1 MPEVVFQPSGFP
13 QSEVPNVANKPITAA
28 QNFKKGAP
36 VTSTGSPAAISE
48 HAGTTVVTG
57 IYGIALEE
65 VVAGLSLGANT
76 AQVAVAKADRDTEF
90 FGQMSTSSAVVAPAD
105 TDDGVSY
112 GYIKL
117 ASGVWA
123 IDRADTTNV
132 VLVVTK
138 ILADINGVLFKF
150 LESTLQQ
157 P

>member
-1 MPEVVFQPSGFP
+1 MPEVVFQPSSFP
-13 QSEVPNVANKPITAA
+13 ISEVPNVANKPITAA

-36 VTSTGSPAAISE
+36 VTSTGSPAKISE
-48 HAGTTVVTG
+48 HAGATVVTG

-76 AQVAVAKADRDTEF
+76 AQVAVARADRDTKF
-90 FGQMSTSSAVVAPAD
+90 LGQMSASSAIVAPAL

-123 IDRADTTNV
+123 IDRPDVTNV
-132 VLVVTK
+132 VLVVTDVF
-138 ILADINGVLFKF
+138 IDNNYVLFKF